1 MASRWA
7 DPSRTCK
14 AFCREG
20 SPTSMLQAR
29 RAEHVNH
36 RSHTAAGQPPAAQS
50 ATLGGLPRERG
61 VSHRLDA
68 EIWARCEQLR
78 TAKIPFL
85 VVSPRQS
92 AAIQQA
98 SLSHGAKGVMVKP
111 LVVKE
116 LIGVIQSILEE

>member
-1 MASRWA
+1 MSTRARTLLLVNRLLRNLQLLA
-7 DPSRTCK
+7 DFLAK
-14 AFCREG
+14 EG
-20 SPTSMLQAR
+20 YPTIF
-29 RAEHVNH
+29 
-36 RSHTAAGQPPAAQS
+36 AATYEEIDLALANPPPLAGALVDI
-50 ATLGGLPRERG
+50 TGFD
-61 VSHRLDA
+61 V
-68 EIWARCEQLR
+68 EIWVRCEQLR
-78 TAKIPFL
+78 AAKIPFL

>member
-1 MASRWA
+1 MS
-7 DPSRTCK
+7 
-14 AFCREG
+14 
-20 SPTSMLQAR
+20 
-29 RAEHVNH
+29 
-36 RSHTAAGQPPAAQS
+36 TAAR
-50 ATLGGLPRERG
+50 TLLLVNRLPRNLQLLADFLAKEG
-61 VSHRLDA
+61 YPTVSAATYEEIDRVLANPPPLAAALVDITGFDA

-98 SLSHGAKGVMVKP
+98 SFSHGAKGVMVKP

-116 LIGVIQSILEE
+116 LIGVIQSLLEE

>member
-1 MASRWA
+1 MS
-7 DPSRTCK
+7 
-14 AFCREG
+14 
-20 SPTSMLQAR
+20 
-29 RAEHVNH
+29 
-36 RSHTAAGQPPAAQS
+36 TAAR
-50 ATLGGLPRERG
+50 TLLLVNRLPRNLQLLADFLAKEG
-61 VSHRLDA
+61 YPTVSTATYEEIDRALVDITSFDA

-116 LIGVIQSILEE
+116 LIGVIQSLLEE

>member
-1 MASRWA
+1 MS
-7 DPSRTCK
+7 S
-14 AFCREG
+14 
-20 SPTSMLQAR
+20 
-29 RAEHVNH
+29 
-36 RSHTAAGQPPAAQS
+36 TAG
-50 ATLGGLPRERG
+50 TLLLINRLPRNLQLLADFLAKEGYPTVRAATYEEIDRALVNPPLLAG
-61 VSHRLDA
+61 ALVDISGFDT

-78 TAKIPFL
+78 AAKIPFL

-116 LIGVIQSILEE
+116 LIGVVQGLLEE

>member
-1 MASRWA
+1 MSTTAH
-7 DPSRTCK
+7 T
-14 AFCREG
+14 
-20 SPTSMLQAR
+20 LLL
-29 RAEHVNH
+29 VN
-36 RSHTAAGQPPAAQS
+36 R
-50 ATLGGLPRERG
+50 LPRNLQLLADFLAKEG
-61 VSHRLDA
+61 YPTVSTATYEEIDRALANPQLLAGALVDITGFDA

-78 TAKIPFL
+78 AAKIPFL

-116 LIGVIQSILEE
+116 LIGVIQSIMEE

>member
-1 MASRWA
+1 MS
-7 DPSRTCK
+7 
-14 AFCREG
+14 
-20 SPTSMLQAR
+20 
-29 RAEHVNH
+29 
-36 RSHTAAGQPPAAQS
+36 TAAR
-50 ATLGGLPRERG
+50 TLLLVNRLPRNLQLLADFLAKEG
-61 VSHRLDA
+61 YPTVSTATYREIDQALANQQLLAGALVDITGFDA
-68 EIWARCEQLR
+68 EIWARCEKLR

>member
-1 MASRWA
+1 MS
-7 DPSRTCK
+7 
-14 AFCREG
+14 
-20 SPTSMLQAR
+20 
-29 RAEHVNH
+29 
-36 RSHTAAGQPPAAQS
+36 TAAR
-50 ATLGGLPRERG
+50 TLLLVNRLPRNLQLLTDFLAKEG
-61 VSHRLDA
+61 YPTVSAATYEEIDLVLANTPPLAGALVDITGFDA

-85 VVSPRQS
+85 VLSPRQS

-98 SLSHGAKGVMVKP
+98 SLSHGARGVMVKP

>member
-1 MASRWA
+1 MS
-7 DPSRTCK
+7 
-14 AFCREG
+14 
-20 SPTSMLQAR
+20 
-29 RAEHVNH
+29 
-36 RSHTAAGQPPAAQS
+36 TAAR
-50 ATLGGLPRERG
+50 TLLLVNRLPRNLELLTDFLAKEGYPTVRAATYEEIDRALVNPPPLAG
-61 VSHRLDA
+61 ALVDISGFDA

-78 TAKIPFL
+78 AAKIPFL

-116 LIGVIQSILEE
+116 LIGVVQSLLEE

>member
-1 MASRWA
+1 MS
-7 DPSRTCK
+7 ST
-14 AFCREG
+14 G
-20 SPTSMLQAR
+20 
-29 RAEHVNH
+29 
-36 RSHTAAGQPPAAQS
+36 G
-50 ATLGGLPRERG
+50 TLLLINRLPRNLQLLADFLAKEGYPTVRAATYEEIDRALVNPPLLAG
-61 VSHRLDA
+61 ALVDIIGFDA

-78 TAKIPFL
+78 AAKIPFL

-116 LIGVIQSILEE
+116 LIGVVRGLLEE

>member
-1 MASRWA
+1 MS
-7 DPSRTCK
+7 
-14 AFCREG
+14 
-20 SPTSMLQAR
+20 
-29 RAEHVNH
+29 
-36 RSHTAAGQPPAAQS
+36 TAAR
-50 ATLGGLPRERG
+50 TLLLVNRLPRNLQLLTDFLAKEG
-61 VSHRLDA
+61 YPTVSAATYEEIDLVLANTPPLAGALVDITGFDA

-78 TAKIPFL
+78 MAKIPFL

-98 SLSHGAKGVMVKP
+98 SLSHGARGVMVKP

>member
-1 MASRWA
+1 MS
-7 DPSRTCK
+7 
-14 AFCREG
+14 
-20 SPTSMLQAR
+20 
-29 RAEHVNH
+29 
-36 RSHTAAGQPPAAQS
+36 TAAR
-50 ATLGGLPRERG
+50 TLLLVNRLPRNLQLLADFLAKEGYSTVRASTYEEIDRALVNLPPLAG
-61 VSHRLDA
+61 ALVDITSFDT

-116 LIGVIQSILEE
+116 LIGVIQSLLEE

>member
-1 MASRWA
+1 MS
-7 DPSRTCK
+7 
-14 AFCREG
+14 
-20 SPTSMLQAR
+20 
-29 RAEHVNH
+29 
-36 RSHTAAGQPPAAQS
+36 TAAR
-50 ATLGGLPRERG
+50 TLLLVNRLPRNLQLLADFLAKEGYLTVRASTYEEIDLALANPPPLAG
-61 VSHRLDA
+61 ALVDITGFDT

-116 LIGVIQSILEE
+116 LIGVIRSILEE

>member
-1 MASRWA
+1 MSTTARTLLLVNRLPRNLQLLA
-7 DPSRTCK
+7 DFLAK
-14 AFCREG
+14 EG
-20 SPTSMLQAR
+20 YPT
-29 RAEHVNH
+29 V
-36 RSHTAAGQPPAAQS
+36 PAATYEEIDR
-50 ATLGGLPRERG
+50 ALVNPPLAGALVDITGF
-61 VSHRLDA
+61 DA

-78 TAKIPFL
+78 AAKIPFL

-98 SLSHGAKGVMVKP
+98 SFSHGARGMMVKP